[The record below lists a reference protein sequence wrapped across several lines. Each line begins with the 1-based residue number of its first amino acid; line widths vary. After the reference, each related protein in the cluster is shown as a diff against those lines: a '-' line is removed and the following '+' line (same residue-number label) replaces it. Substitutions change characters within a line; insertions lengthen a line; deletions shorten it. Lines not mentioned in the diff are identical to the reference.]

1 MTLNQNEF
9 VEDIL
14 NLVVQV
20 RTNKTT
26 EGTRVNELI
35 DAFYGDTVEYGDSK
49 GYISVDTLSAS
60 DYSKQSSLLQVNEPT
75 MDEQFLTTTDRKKVA
90 VTINRYLMKGAF
102 ANEGSLSEC
111 LAVIES
117 MLEKTKIIYTYKKIV
132 SAFEGYTPAKATQRL
147 DVNLIDTTG
156 MTGSELTETKKANAI
171 ALYEAIRNLSL
182 AMQTPSRDYND
193 LGFEEMYNADDL
205 VFVRSSKI
213 EAFMNAYAY
222 ANLLNSDK
230 LDNIKL
236 YDKSI
241 IIPESQLTPTPA
253 NKALVGWLCSKGKY
267 QILPRF
273 TIATAFQD
281 GSNLMTNEW
290 LHFWYISGFVNGL
303 ACVKIVANYI
313 APSAE

>member
-1 MTLNQNEF
+1 MLNQNEF
-9 VEDIL
+9 IEDIF
-14 NLVVQV
+14 NLVIQV

-35 DAFYGDTVEYGDSK
+35 DAFYGDAVEYGDSK

-60 DYSKQSSLLQVNEPT
+60 DYSKTSSLLQVNEPT

-117 MLEKTKIIYTYKKIV
+117 MLEKTKIIYTYKKIIA
-132 SAFEGYTPAKATQRL
+132 AFEGYVPAKQTQKL
-147 DVNLIDTTG
+147 EVNLIDTTG
-156 MTGSELTETKKANAI
+156 MTGVTLTETKKANAI
-171 ALYEAIRNLSL
+171 TLYEAIRGLSL
-182 AMQTPSRDYND
+182 AMQTPSRAYND
-193 LGFEEMYNADDL
+193 LGFEEMYSPDDL
-205 VFVRSSKI
+205 VFLKNSKI
-213 EAFMNAYAY
+213 ESRMNAYAY

-230 LDNIKL
+230 LDDIKL

-253 NKALVGWLCSKGKY
+253 NKDLVGWLCSKGKY
-267 QILPRF
+267 QVLPRF

-313 APSAE
+313 TPAE